1 MNPCHRHLAV
11 PTDFGIPSGVCLSR
25 KLVEVVRHAAEF
37 AYMVCVFFRQP
48 FLYITVSET
57 FPHILARRCSCIMCL
72 RQQAEVVGCRHLHTD
87 AITQPFSRSF
97 LRATSLVTFPFL
109 FHAIFVYCE
118 YCIDQRDVPPCNLS
132 GGEQAVSVHPKHKLA
147 TSQSSKNEF
156 RAAPIFLIRNVTI
169 PILSSSVLRWFVMV
183 D

>member
-48 FLYITVSET
+48 FLYMTVSET
-57 FPHILARRCSCIMCL
+57 FPHVLARRCSCIMRLC
-72 RQQAEVVGCRHLHTD
+72 QQAKVVGCRHLHAD
-87 AITQPFSRSF
+87 AITQLFSRPF

-109 FHAIFVYCE
+109 FHAIIVYYE
-118 YCIDQRDVPPCNLS
+118 YCYRPTGCPPCVLES
-132 GGEQAVSVHPKHKLA
+132 REQVVSVCSKHKLA
-147 TSQSSKNEF
+147 ISQSLKNEF
-156 RAAPIFLIRNVTI
+156 RAAPVFAVWNVI
-169 PILSSSVLRWFVMV
+169 VPILSSSVLR
-183 D
+183 